1 MQRITCAA
9 ATITLALTSALAAAP
24 AFAHH
29 SYAEFDRGKTVTITG
44 ELQKIDWRN
53 PHIVLTVKTKDAGTY
68 QVFWLSS
75 SWLRRYSGAMRE
87 NLKVGDPVSVS
98 GSPHRDPDVHII
110 TLITEVYRLSDG
122 WRWWR
127 KIPGNGK
134 VEVVQP

>member
-44 ELQKIDWRN
+44 EIQKIDWRN
-53 PHIVLTVKTKDAGTY
+53 PHIVLTIKTKDAGTY

-75 SWLRRYSGAMRE
+75 TRLRRYSGAMRE

-98 GSPHRDPDVHII
+98 GSPNYDPNVHTL
-110 TLITEVYRLSDG
+110 TLISEVKRRSDG

-127 KIPGNGK
+127 IGRGNGH
-134 VEVVQP
+134 VEIAK